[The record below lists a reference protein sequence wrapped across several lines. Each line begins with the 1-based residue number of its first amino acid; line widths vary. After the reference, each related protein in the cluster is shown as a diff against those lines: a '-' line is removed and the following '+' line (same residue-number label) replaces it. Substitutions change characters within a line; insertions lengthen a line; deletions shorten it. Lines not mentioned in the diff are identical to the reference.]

1 MKSYVACFF
10 FTLQT
15 FCWKKKQFNSCSY
28 QQISP
33 TPFSFDILFELP
45 IPLYLFIR
53 PERRAASTLFFF
65 FLVENIRL
73 FAEKKTN
80 KTETIF
86 PIFWPKHN
94 TKNLWK
100 PEEQNIGERR
110 PPHTHKAQP
119 NVTTAL
125 MQFIACRLNFF
136 FLVNGTRWTSTKCT
150 IFYPPFD
157 CTVLILYGYEKRQNF
172 KKRKMNKNTQTNLF
186 TFISFSGQLTTDWTW
201 QRDGAPMSELL
212 VWRANS

>member
-15 FCWKKKQFNSCSY
+15 FCWKKKTIQFLLISANISYALLIWYIIWIANSAL
-28 QQISP
+28 
-33 TPFSFDILFELP
+33 SFYPPGEESSFHSI
-45 IPLYLFIR
+45 
-53 PERRAASTLFFF
+53 FF

-186 TFISFSGQLTTDWTW
+186 TFISFFGQLTTDWTW

>member
-15 FCWKKKQFNSCSY
+15 FCLKKKQFNSCSY

-119 NVTTAL
+119 NVNTAL

-136 FLVNGTRWTSTKCT
+136 FWLTGHVGQVRSALSSTHHSTVPYWFFTAMKRDKILKKEKWTK
-150 IFYPPFD
+150 IPKP
-157 CTVLILYGYEKRQNF
+157 
-172 KKRKMNKNTQTNLF
+172 
-186 TFISFSGQLTTDWTW
+186 ISSLSFHFL
-201 QRDGAPMSELL
+201 
-212 VWRANS
+212 AN